1 MMEIR
6 IWHLKWGRISSGTA
20 IIGANSFDAAIDLAM
35 GIIRE
40 QKPDWNATKEDIISL
55 TRTDDFLYIGN
66 EATDAAS

>member
-1 MMEIR
+1 
-6 IWHLKWGRISSGTA
+6 
-20 IIGANSFDAAIDLAM
+20 M